1 MANLTGGTDLTGL
14 TQAAKHFN
22 NPIAEGVADTIVTVA
37 PFYEVI
43 PFRPIAGQSIIVNQD
58 ATTNMV
64 KFAAEGLDLATD
76 GTVSKP
82 MSTTQRTFTLKAL
95 LGQANVDRFSQAVSP
110 AGVDQMALQVASKS
124 RNIARKAYKQVA
136 LGTTL
141 TGGDSDGFAGAYE
154 IANDTNSNAT
164 STVDISGSNHA
175 DVFALFDDMK
185 DLVTSKDGQVD
196 FIMCSSNVL
205 NIFKKAVRSVGA
217 GFDYF
222 TNPITNRTVLAYEG
236 TPIYTNNYLKGVDIS
251 GGASGTQE
259 ALFAGNFED
268 GSNNGI
274 AMIYPD
280 GTPAG
285 IDVRPLGES
294 ELYNADITRVAMYTA
309 LAVYNDKGLA
319 VGKAT
324 VA

>member
-14 TQAAKHFN
+14 TQAVKHFN
-22 NPIAEGVADTIVTVA
+22 NPIADGVADTIVTVA

-43 PFRPIAGQSIIVNQD
+43 PFRPIAGQSLIVNQD
-58 ATTNMV
+58 ATTGMV
-64 KFAAEGLDLATD
+64 KFAAEGLDLAND
-76 GTVSKP
+76 DTVSKP
-82 MSTTQRTFTLKAL
+82 MSTTQRTFTLKAI

-124 RNIARKAYKQVA
+124 RNIARKAYAQVA

-141 TGGDSDGFAGAYE
+141 TGGDSDGFAGCYE

-222 TNPITNRTVLAYEG
+222 TSPITNRTVLAYEG
-236 TPIYTNNYLKGVDIS
+236 TPIYTNNHLKGVDLSRWNCRNTRGSICR
-251 GGASGTQE
+251 
-259 ALFAGNFED
+259 LF
-268 GSNNGI
+268 
-274 AMIYPD
+274 
-280 GTPAG
+280 
-285 IDVRPLGES
+285 
-294 ELYNADITRVAMYTA
+294 
-309 LAVYNDKGLA
+309 
-319 VGKAT
+319 
-324 VA
+324 

>member
-14 TQAAKHFN
+14 TQAVKHFN
-22 NPIAEGVADTIVTVA
+22 NPIADGVADTIVTVA

-43 PFRPIAGQSIIVNQD
+43 PFRPIAGQSLIVNQD
-58 ATTNMV
+58 ATTGMV
-64 KFAAEGLDLATD
+64 KFAAEGLDLAND
-76 GTVSKP
+76 DTVSKP

-95 LGQANVDRFSQAVSP
+95 LGQANVDRFAQAVSP

-124 RNIARKAYKQVA
+124 RNIARKAYAQVA

-141 TGGDSDGFAGAYE
+141 TGGDSDGFAGMYE
-154 IANDTNSNAT
+154 IGQTTNSNST
-164 STVDISGSNHA
+164 SIVDASSTASN
-175 DVFALFDDMK
+175 VFDLFDQMK

-205 NIFKKAVRSVGA
+205 NIFKKAVRTVGA

-222 TNPITNRTVLAYEG
+222 TSPITNRTVLAYEG
-236 TPIYTNNYLKGVDIS
+236 TPIYTNNHLKGVDI
-251 GGASGTQE
+251 ATDTE

-268 GSNNGI
+268 GGNNGV

-294 ELYNADITRVAMYTA
+294 ELYNSDMTRVAMYTS
-309 LAVYNDKGLA
+309 LAVYNDKGLS
-319 VGKAT
+319 VGKCK

>member
-14 TQAAKHFN
+14 TQAVKHFN
-22 NPIAEGVADTIVTVA
+22 NPIADGVADTIVTVA

-43 PFRPIAGQSIIVNQD
+43 PFRPIAGQSLIVNQD
-58 ATTNMV
+58 ATTGMV
-64 KFAAEGLDLATD
+64 KFAAEGLDLAND
-76 GTVSKP
+76 DTVSKP

-95 LGQANVDRFSQAVSP
+95 LGQANVDRFAQAVSP

-124 RNIARKAYKQVA
+124 RNIARKAYAQVA

-141 TGGDSDGFAGAYE
+141 TGGDSDGFAGMYE
-154 IANDTNSNAT
+154 IGQTTNSNST
-164 STVDISGSNHA
+164 SIVDASGTASN
-175 DVFALFDDMK
+175 VFDLFDQMK

-205 NIFKKAVRSVGA
+205 NIFKKAVRTVGA

-222 TNPITNRTVLAYEG
+222 TSPITNRTVLAYEG
-236 TPIYTNNYLKGVDIS
+236 TPIYTNNHLKGVDI
-251 GGASGTQE
+251 ATDTE

-268 GSNNGI
+268 GGNNGV

-294 ELYNADITRVAMYTA
+294 ELYNADMTRVAMYTA
-309 LAVYNDKGLA
+309 LSVYNDKGLS
-319 VGKAT
+319 VGKCK

>member
-14 TQAAKHFN
+14 TQAVKHFN
-22 NPIAEGVADTIVTVA
+22 NPIADGVADTIVTVA

-43 PFRPIAGQSIIVNQD
+43 PFRPIAGQSLIVNQD
-58 ATTNMV
+58 ATTGMV

-76 GTVSKP
+76 STVSKP
-82 MSTTQRTFTLKAL
+82 MSTTQRTFTLKAI

-124 RNIARKAYKQVA
+124 RNIARKAYAQVA

-164 STVDISGSNHA
+164 SLVDISSTAAN
-175 DVFALFDDMK
+175 VFDLFDSMK

-222 TNPITNRTVLAYEG
+222 TSPITNRTVLAYEG
-236 TPIYTNNYLKGVDIS
+236 TPIYTNNHLKGVDIS

-268 GSNNGI
+268 GGNNGI
-274 AMIYPD
+274 AMISPD

-285 IDVRPLGES
+285 IDVRALGES

-309 LAVYNDKGLA
+309 LSVYNDKGLA

>member
-14 TQAAKHFN
+14 TQAVKHFN
-22 NPIAEGVADTIVTVA
+22 NPIADGVADTIVTVA

-43 PFRPIAGQSIIVNQD
+43 PFRPIAGQSLIVNQD
-58 ATTNMV
+58 ATTGMV
-64 KFAAEGLDLATD
+64 KFAAEGLDLAND
-76 GTVSKP
+76 DTVSKP

-95 LGQANVDRFSQAVSP
+95 LGQANVDRFAQAVSP

-124 RNIARKAYKQVA
+124 RNIARKAYAQVA

-141 TGGDSDGFAGAYE
+141 TGGDSDGFAGMYE
-154 IANDTNSNAT
+154 IGQTTNSNST
-164 STVDISGSNHA
+164 SIVDASGTASN
-175 DVFALFDDMK
+175 VFDLFDQMK

-205 NIFKKAVRSVGA
+205 NIFKKAVRTVGA

-222 TNPITNRTVLAYEG
+222 TSPITNRTVLAYEG
-236 TPIYTNNYLKGVDIS
+236 TPIYTNNHLKGVDI
-251 GGASGTQE
+251 ATDTE

-268 GSNNGI
+268 GGNNGV

-294 ELYNADITRVAMYTA
+294 ELYNSDMTRVAMYTS
-309 LAVYNDKGLA
+309 LAVYNDKGLS
-319 VGKAT
+319 VGKCK

>member
-1 MANLTGGTDLTGL
+1 MANLTSGELTGL
-14 TQAAKHFN
+14 TQAAKHFQ

-58 ATTNMV
+58 ATANMV

-76 GTVSKP
+76 STVSKP

-154 IANDTNSNAT
+154 IANDTNSNST
-164 STVDISGSNHA
+164 STIDISSTAAN
-175 DVFALFDDMK
+175 VFDLFDSMK

-205 NIFKKAVRSVGA
+205 NIYKKAVRSVGA

-236 TPIYTNNYLKGVDIS
+236 TPIYTNNYLKDVDIS

-268 GSNNGI
+268 GANTGI

>member
-1 MANLTGGTDLTGL
+1 MANLTSGELTGL
-14 TQAAKHFN
+14 TQAAKHFQ

-154 IANDTNSNAT
+154 IANDTNSNST
-164 STVDISGSNHA
+164 STIDISSTAAN
-175 DVFALFDDMK
+175 VFDLFDSMK

-205 NIFKKAVRSVGA
+205 NIYKKAVRSVGA

-236 TPIYTNNYLKGVDIS
+236 TPIYTNNYLKDVDIS

-268 GSNNGI
+268 GANTGI

>member
-1 MANLTGGTDLTGL
+1 MANLTSGELTGL
-14 TQAAKHFN
+14 TQAAKHFQ

-58 ATTNMV
+58 ATANMV

-154 IANDTNSNAT
+154 IANDTNSNST
-164 STVDISGSNHA
+164 STIDISSTAAN
-175 DVFALFDDMK
+175 VFDLFDSMK

-205 NIFKKAVRSVGA
+205 NIYKKAVRSVGA

-236 TPIYTNNYLKGVDIS
+236 TPIYTNNYLKDVDIS

-268 GSNNGI
+268 GANTGI

>member
-1 MANLTGGTDLTGL
+1 MANLTSGELTGL
-14 TQAAKHFN
+14 TQAAKHFQ

-58 ATTNMV
+58 ATANMV

-76 GTVSKP
+76 STVSKP

-154 IANDTNSNAT
+154 IANDTNSNST
-164 STVDISGSNHA
+164 STIDISSTAAN
-175 DVFALFDDMK
+175 VFDLFDCMK

-205 NIFKKAVRSVGA
+205 NIYKKAVRSVGA

-236 TPIYTNNYLKGVDIS
+236 TPIYTNNYLKDVDIS

-268 GSNNGI
+268 GANTGI